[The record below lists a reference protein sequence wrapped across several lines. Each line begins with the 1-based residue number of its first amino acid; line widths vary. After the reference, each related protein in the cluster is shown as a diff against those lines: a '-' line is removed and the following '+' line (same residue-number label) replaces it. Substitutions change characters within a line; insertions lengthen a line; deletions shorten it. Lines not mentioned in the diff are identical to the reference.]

1 MRKFIS
7 RNFKYFFGLGETI
20 RFCGEACHIDGAFA
34 PAAFPLQ
41 TLSGLHERS
50 DPPRHASKHPRWLP
64 PRRTRNP
71 PRPRFEKMEHQGILA
86 LAWGVET
93 RGLAALK
100 KQRGHLVNAESGDL
114 VQHRIFEPRRDLACL
129 QFQRPPIGDFSQP
142 GVSAFRIVGGVV
154 EDLSPVRV
162 PDCLNEQLKR
172 FVIARSDLFRR
183 NIMSVH
189 CHPVRH
195 AR

>member
-1 MRKFIS
+1 M
-7 RNFKYFFGLGETI
+7 
-20 RFCGEACHIDGAFA
+20 
-34 PAAFPLQ
+34 
-41 TLSGLHERS
+41 ER
-50 DPPRHASKHPRWLP
+50 
-64 PRRTRNP
+64 
-71 PRPRFEKMEHQGILA
+71 QGILA

-100 KQRGHLVNAESGDL
+100 KQRRHLVNAESGDL
-114 VQHRIFEPRRDLACL
+114 IQHRMFEPRRDLACL

-154 EDLSPVRV
+154 EDISPVRV

-172 FVIARSDLFRR
+172 CVRARSDLFRR

-195 AR
+195 ARYIDRWVVRGHILLRQINK